1 MCRATSV
8 AKNKLL
14 WWTISWVFIFSVRE
28 AFPWQSAFYIS
39 HFWFHIL
46 HSTFLVFSARSLSL
60 EIGTTNGKALPTV
73 KLTTTRY
80 TFLSLSSIH
89 HHFSVVWSL
98 NNLYHSCLGTCAKCA
113 TKLSRPTY
121 SLPSIRSVMYDEN
134 LCKAGRKYKK
144 PKSIKL
150 ADLKAKIMS
159 VTFEN
164 GSKHSLKELH
174 ASFLSGSD
182 SNFSCC
188 PWFLPHTVT
197 HQINSF

>member
-1 MCRATSV
+1 MDNMLRFLFQCEKPFLGNRHFTFH
-8 AKNKLL
+8 
-14 WWTISWVFIFSVRE
+14 TFDFIFYILHFLFSVRE
-28 AFPWQSAFYIS
+28 AFPWKSALRTERPCLL
-39 HFWFHIL
+39 WD
-46 HSTFLVFSARSLSL
+46 SLPP
-60 EIGTTNGKALPTV
+60 GT
-73 KLTTTRY
+73 Y
-80 TFLSLSSIH
+80 FSIH
-89 HHFSVVWSL
+89 HHISVVWSL